1 MTDKNPWHNDSN
13 KDAGNSGESS
23 QQPNP
28 WESKP
33 AAENPWAVYPETTS
47 FPPVDENRQVGPA
60 RPWDESADFA
70 TDSYY
75 DDAHYGFND
84 QAGYEQESVPPQD
97 PPKRKRRWVLPVVIT
112 FALIALVAGAVV
124 IAIQTGWLNL
134 NTGGDEEPVMETEIV
149 VVPAEEDSSDTN
161 EDGANDEESNGA
173 DGDEEESDEVEAKD
187 EEADEESEESR
198 PSAIPLPRSASEV
211 SSSDSSRS
219 ARSVAPEEREFDSVF
234 TGSSVTSEAF
244 ARQVYSAY
252 LDFYEDTGETSGAI
266 TAYSPVTQL
275 NYDMDCKDNGS
286 FVTCTGGN
294 NAVVYIS

>member
-1 MTDKNPWHNDSN
+1 MTEKNPWHNDSN

-23 QQPNP
+23 QEPNP
-28 WESKP
+28 WDSKP
-33 AAENPWAVYPETTS
+33 AAENPWAVHPETTS
-47 FPPVDENRQVGPA
+47 FPPVDERRQAGPVP
-60 RPWDESADFA
+60 PWKESADFA

-75 DDAHYGFND
+75 DDAHYGFDD
-84 QAGYEQESVPPQD
+84 QAGYEQSSVPPQD
-97 PPKRKRRWVLPVVIT
+97 PPKRKRRWVLPVVII

-124 IAIQTGWLNL
+124 VAIQTGWLNL
-134 NTGGDEEPVMETEIV
+134 NTGSDEEPVIETEIV
-149 VVPAEEDSSDTN
+149 VVPAEEDSSDTV
-161 EDGANDEESNGA
+161 EDGANDEE
-173 DGDEEESDEVEAKD
+173 ESDEDEAND
-187 EEADEESEESR
+187 EETDEESEESR

-219 ARSVAPEEREFDSVF
+219 ARSAAPEEREFDSVF

-252 LDFYEDTGETSGAI
+252 LDFYEDTGETSGVI

>member
-1 MTDKNPWHNDSN
+1 MTEKNPWHNDSN
-13 KDAGNSGESS
+13 KDAGNSGASSSES
-23 QQPNP
+23 NP
-28 WESKP
+28 WDSKP
-33 AAENPWAVYPETTS
+33 AAENPWAVHPETTS
-47 FPPVDENRQVGPA
+47 FPPVDESRQAGPVA
-60 RPWDESADFA
+60 PWNESADFA
-70 TDSYY
+70 TDPYY
-75 DDAHYGFND
+75 DDAHHGFND
-84 QAGYEQESVPPQD
+84 QAGYEQAPVAPQE
-97 PPKRKRRWVLPVVIT
+97 PPKRKRRWVLSVVII

-124 IAIQTGWLNL
+124 VAIQTGWLNL
-134 NTGGDEEPVMETEIV
+134 NSGGDEEPVIETEIV
-149 VVPAEEDSSDTN
+149 VVPAEEDSSDTD
-161 EDGANDEESNGA
+161 EDGDNDDESNGA
-173 DGDEEESDEVEAKD
+173 DGDEEESAGDEAKD
-187 EEADEESEESR
+187 EDSDEESGESR

-252 LDFYEDTGETSGAI
+252 LDFYEDTGETSGVI